1 MINWLVIDNIARSQ
15 HIARMTGL
23 RKGGDPEAPLAFTIE
38 NCSITR
44 IDRIDGPGTR
54 HGWRI
59 VTVHRPPG

>member
-1 MINWLVIDNIARSQ
+1 MSARSQ
-15 HIARMTGL
+15 HLARMTGL

-38 NCSITR
+38 NCWITG

-59 VTVHRPPG
+59 VTVHRPSG

>member
-1 MINWLVIDNIARSQ
+1 MA
-15 HIARMTGL
+15 GL

-44 IDRIDGPGTR
+44 IDRIDGPGTG

>member
-1 MINWLVIDNIARSQ
+1 MA
-15 HIARMTGL
+15 GL

-44 IDRIDGPGTR
+44 IDGPGTG